1 MTLTFRA
8 HVRGKNITVDS
19 PLEPFWFP
27 GGEAHIK
34 GGGEQVGEFDYQIA
48 DLRGASPADLIMV
61 SMWSQ
66 VVRHR
71 GEKIV
76 LFLPYLPAARADREF
91 PNLHSYTD
99 LIASIAADQIIYLD
113 PHSPAWI
120 EDYVEMD
127 DVAKLTEFPF
137 TRIIKREIQNGDHD
151 YGKHPYAGVIAPDH
165 GAVDRATKAA
175 RAMGVPVYKAGKTRD
190 FETGKLTGFHMEDE
204 LPAEGKFL
212 IVDDI
217 CDGGGTF
224 LGLAGAIGL
233 PPERLD
239 LWVTHGIFS
248 KGLWELSETFGEIH
262 TTDSFL
268 SEMEGLGTYITPKGW
283 EFVIEDNVTI
293 HKITPYLTEGIDV

>member
-8 HVRGKNITVDS
+8 HLKDTNLTIDS
-19 PLEPFWFP
+19 PLTPFWFP

-34 GGGEQVGEFDYQIA
+34 GGEEQVGKFDYQIA
-48 DLRGASPADLIMV
+48 DLRGADPRDLIMAV
-61 SMWSQ
+61 AWAQ
-66 VVRHR
+66 VVHER
-71 GEKIV
+71 GEKAV
-76 LFLPYLPAARADREF
+76 LFLPYLPGARADRGV
-91 PNLHSYTD
+91 PNLHVYTTM
-99 LIASIAADQIIYLD
+99 IFEVEADQIIYLD
-113 PHSPAWI
+113 PHSPEWI
-120 EDYVEMD
+120 RDYTSMD
-127 DVAKLTEFPF
+127 DITKITEFPF
-137 TRIIKREIQNGDHD
+137 TRIIKREVQNGDHD
-151 YGKHPYAGVIAPDH
+151 SGPHPYTGVIAPDH
-165 GAVDRATKAA
+165 GAVDRASKAA

-268 SEMEGLGTYITPKGW
+268 NDELGAYKIPSGD
-283 EFVIEDNVTI
+283 EFVLEDNVTV
-293 HKITPYLTEGIDV
+293 HKITPYFTEAIDVD